1 MLAICPYPDCQNI
14 YEVVPGEVF
23 PGEVGTGEAG
33 KGEAGKGLETP
44 RVSQCPACNRESA
57 FRCFNIWRRLK
68 AKQAAREGEVQER
81 ESSESVNGAARVSAI
96 IEDVRSLFNVGSIF
110 RTADATGLAR
120 LYLCGITGCPPSKEI
135 SKTSLGAENH
145 VNWQYVIHPL
155 EIIPLL
161 KTKGVTIIGLERTP
175 SSVSLVDALKHST
188 EFERICFVVGNEVTG
203 VSPEVLA
210 SCDHVCHLP
219 MKGHKESLNVA
230 VAFGVAAYLISL
242 KV

>member
-96 IEDVRSLFNVGSIF
+96 IEDVRSLF
-110 RTADATGLAR
+110 
-120 LYLCGITGCPPSKEI
+120 
-135 SKTSLGAENH
+135 
-145 VNWQYVIHPL
+145 
-155 EIIPLL
+155 
-161 KTKGVTIIGLERTP
+161 
-175 SSVSLVDALKHST
+175 
-188 EFERICFVVGNEVTG
+188 
-203 VSPEVLA
+203 
-210 SCDHVCHLP
+210 
-219 MKGHKESLNVA
+219 
-230 VAFGVAAYLISL
+230 
-242 KV
+242 